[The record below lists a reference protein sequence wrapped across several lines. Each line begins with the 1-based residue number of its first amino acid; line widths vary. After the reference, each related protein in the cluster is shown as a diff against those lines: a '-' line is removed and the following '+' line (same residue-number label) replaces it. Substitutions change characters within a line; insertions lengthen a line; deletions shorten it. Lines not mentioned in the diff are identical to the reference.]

1 MSRFLS
7 CSGSAVASGGAT
19 AFGLFI
25 RTDFRIVCGTFAEA
39 VFVVTMP
46 RAVYCRSLIAAKTDY
61 DSVSVDALCE
71 VMVSVIHNR
80 VVAEAKKVS
89 YRMVHFADCF
99 IRAGEVRS

>member
-7 CSGSAVASGGAT
+7 GSGSAVASGGAT
-19 AFGLFI
+19 ALGLFI

-39 VFVVTMP
+39 LFVVTML
-46 RAVYCRSLIAAKTDY
+46 RAVYCRY
-61 DSVSVDALCE
+61 
-71 VMVSVIHNR
+71 R